1 MKANIPAH
9 VVDLK
14 KAESYGTWSSINCMM
29 LDRRATVATFYIEVA
44 GADEATK
51 DKMAIFRKLS
61 MKLKEKGIVP
71 KSEFTE
77 HRLPCRRRGSPEKTT
92 LSIIAVPIHQLLL
105 RARTPCPPIQR
116 THQLPCW
123 FGFLETNVFFNP
135 HDGRRLCVT
144 RGVYNDNA
152 CVHDDNRLLDVPCD
166 DLDGGDASY
175 PAQDTCDT
183 LRSGCP
189 RIACRSRWL
198 NTSCGMQHCRM
209 SGGTHLPR
217 HDKVMNP
224 FAAMRRDSLP
234 TNERG
239 AVFKLRERKPWGSG
253 LTKPRHHA
261 NTPNSCC
268 KM

>member
-44 GADEATK
+44 GADESTK
-51 DKMAIFRKLS
+51 NKMAISRKLS

-123 FGFLETNVFFNP
+123 FGFLETNVFSTHTMGGDF
-135 HDGRRLCVT
+135 VT
-144 RGVYNDNA
+144 RGA
-152 CVHDDNRLLDVPCD
+152 F
-166 DLDGGDASY
+166 
-175 PAQDTCDT
+175 TMT
-183 LRSGCP
+183 
-189 RIACRSRWL
+189 
-198 NTSCGMQHCRM
+198 
-209 SGGTHLPR
+209 
-217 HDKVMNP
+217 
-224 FAAMRRDSLP
+224 MRVFTTTTDSSMYLA
-234 TNERG
+234 T
-239 AVFKLRERKPWGSG
+239 
-253 LTKPRHHA
+253 T
-261 NTPNSCC
+261 
-268 KM
+268 